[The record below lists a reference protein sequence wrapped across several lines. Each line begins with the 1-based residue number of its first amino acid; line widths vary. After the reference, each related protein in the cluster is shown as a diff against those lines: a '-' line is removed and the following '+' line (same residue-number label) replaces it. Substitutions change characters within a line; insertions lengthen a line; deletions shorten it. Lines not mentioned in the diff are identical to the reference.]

1 MNKAMLANI
10 IGTRLAVSSKRGG
23 IKKIPSYSF
32 RGSEHRLPSVDTK
45 VTGGMVKQVIPAYS
59 GTACVGIST
68 MHKSNAVPVF
78 SKQDILDIS
87 TMRR

>member
-1 MNKAMLANI
+1 MNKTMLSNI
-10 IGTRLAVSSKRGG
+10 IGTRLAVSTTQGR

-32 RGSEHRLPSVDTK
+32 RGSEHKLPSVDTN
-45 VTGGMVKQVIPAYS
+45 VTGAMIKQVIPVYS